1 LPEILREVLA
11 KRGIVGPEAIDRFF
25 NPSIA
30 ALSPPDC
37 LTGVSEAAEL
47 LLDEDGKIVVFGDY
61 DCDGV
66 CASAILTSV
75 LGKLGKDVSPFLP
88 ERLSEGY
95 GMSAASVSRM
105 FAEHPGVKLVV
116 TVDNGVNSVDEV
128 AALREKG
135 IKVVVTDHHLP
146 GVVLPECEALVNP
159 KVSASPELAD
169 LCGAG
174 VAFMVAAALVK
185 KARERGLYSGPNL
198 GGPLLV
204 LAGLATITD
213 LMPLSWQ
220 NRIIVSES
228 LRRFHACA
236 PLGMRELYARAAKTA
251 AAAPSWTRPWTLSSV
266 RTGST
271 PLLSARAAR

>member
-1 LPEILREVLA
+1 MPEILREVLA

-146 GVVLPECEALVNP
+146 GAVLPECEALVDP
-159 KVSASPELAD
+159 KVSSSPELAD

-198 GGPLLV
+198 VAGSCGTCDDNRSDAAFAAEPYHRFRGVAQIPCLRSARNPGTLRESGKNSGGGAV
-204 LAGLATITD
+204 FA
-213 LMPLSWQ
+213 
-220 NRIIVSES
+220 
-228 LRRFHACA
+228 RF
-236 PLGMRELYARAAKTA
+236 RLYAWAAHQ
-251 AAAPSWTRPWTLSSV
+251 RF
-266 RTGST
+266 RTDCFRHGS
-271 PLLSARAAR
+271 P